1 MKTGDRMIIYFFM
14 LAFAVYPA
22 ISGCKNQ
29 ISPPENLDDL
39 QLSFVSGS
47 IGANLMPITPPDP
60 INCNIVLVVT
70 NKNQTE
76 PLNNISITQAD
87 VYLNSTNE
95 KLGSIFFATDWDGKL
110 GPAES
115 DTVRLNKITN
125 SVSVFT
131 APCGKY
137 VHLNL
142 FVRGDIFTPISFET
156 DSLRFGCV
164 Y

>member
-1 MKTGDRMIIYFFM
+1 MIKNVVM
-14 LAFAVYPA
+14 LAFAVYLT
-22 ISGCKNQ
+22 ISGCNSQ

-39 QLSFVSGS
+39 KLAVVSAS
-47 IGANLMPITPPDP
+47 IGANLMPIIPPDP
-60 INCNIVLVVT
+60 IRCDIVLFFT

-76 PLNNISITQAD
+76 ALNNLSIAQAD

-95 KLGSIFFATDWDGKL
+95 KLGTIFFTTDWDGKL

-125 SVSVFT
+125 PVSVFT

-137 VHLNL
+137 VYLNL
-142 FVRGDIFTPISFET
+142 FVRQNIFTSISFKT
-156 DSLRFGCV
+156 DSIRFGCV

>member
-1 MKTGDRMIIYFFM
+1 MIKNVVM
-14 LAFAVYPA
+14 LAFAVYLT
-22 ISGCKNQ
+22 ISGCNSQ
-29 ISPPENLDDL
+29 ISPPENFDDL
-39 QLSFVSGS
+39 QLVFVSGS

-60 INCNIVLVVT
+60 ISCQIVLVVT

-76 PLNNISITQAD
+76 SLNNISIDQAD

-95 KLGSIFFATDWDGKL
+95 KLGTISFTTDWNGKL
-110 GPAES
+110 GPAAS

-131 APCGKY
+131 PPCGKY
-137 VHLNL
+137 VYLNL
-142 FVRGDIFTPISFET
+142 FVRGNVFTPVSFKT
-156 DSLRFGCV
+156 DSLHFGCV